1 MIFKIFQIKII
12 KNCVKI
18 WKKTVYLRKLQKK
31 TYKQKK
37 MRFQK
42 ILEEVYFHRKIN
54 TIEINIM
61 ILNIMMCHLAQNM
74 FKVE

>member
-1 MIFKIFQIKII
+1 MIFKIFLIKII

-61 ILNIMMCHLAQNM
+61 ILNIMMCHLEQNM

>member
-61 ILNIMMCHLAQNM
+61 ILNVMMCHLAQNM